1 MVNCFKP
8 FTIHYSP
15 FTIHHSLFLYPFL
28 SAPDKDPRHK
38 LVNLSLVL
46 SADPREPDPH
56 ARRKPLCILRPAPN
70 DCPLQRCLICSPRQV
85 EFYGYLLTH
94 RKRGKG
100 LYEKAASPY
109 GDCKCL
115 YLLTC
120 SVLILYRQG
129 QGRPG
134 KFSSVFHAFFHSLS
148 RSMYSII
155 NSLINSRS
163 CSMISVKQTPQRN
176 SFFSRP
182 VRISVHATLTPASM
196 ALVPRYSRILR
207 QVDAG

>member
-56 ARRKPLCILRPAPN
+56 ARRKSLGILRPAPY
-70 DCPLQRCLICSPRQV
+70 DCTLQHRLICGPREV
-85 EFYGYLLTH
+85 HLYGYLLLH

-100 LYEKAASPY
+100 LYEKAAAPY
-109 GDCKCL
+109 GHCKCL
-115 YLLTC
+115 YLFTFR
-120 SVLILYRQG
+120 VLILYDQG

-134 KFSSVFHAFFHSLS
+134 KFSSVFHALFHLKILPCCSRNLQVALS
-148 RSMYSII
+148 WS
-155 NSLINSRS
+155 
-163 CSMISVKQTPQRN
+163 
-176 SFFSRP
+176 
-182 VRISVHATLTPASM
+182 AG
-196 ALVPRYSRILR
+196 
-207 QVDAG
+207 DAG